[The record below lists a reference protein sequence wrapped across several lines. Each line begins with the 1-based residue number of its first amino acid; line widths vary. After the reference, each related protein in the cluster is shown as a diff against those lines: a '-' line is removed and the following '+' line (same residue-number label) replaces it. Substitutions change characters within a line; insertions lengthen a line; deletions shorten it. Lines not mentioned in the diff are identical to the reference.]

1 MNKES
6 KNPVQ
11 IDLKEEAKKEENKDI
26 QPGMIK
32 DVKVT
37 IGGRELVLV
46 YNMRVQMKVEEEM
59 EMDFAEL
66 QEKLNKAKRSSK
78 AVIGIIRLMG
88 NEGLRRDGKE
98 PDLTEEWLADH
109 MQPGFML
116 SYRIAAISAI
126 TAGWFMETDNSYNE
140 EQDVT
145 LNEIR
150 KKNASTD

>member
-26 QPGMIK
+26 LLGMIK

-66 QEKLNKAKRSSK
+66 QEKLNKAKRSTK
-78 AVIGIIRLMG
+78 TVIGIIRLMG

-150 KKNASTD
+150 KKNVSTD